1 MSPMP
6 EDQTLAPWT
15 ELRETLAGS
24 FTARARGLLASD
36 FALLDREGYEIGR
49 LKIHGP
55 EGADLEAAG
64 LAARIERTAPRRYT
78 MQAGGT
84 QVLSAEA
91 AGPPDA
97 TTRIRCAERAYDA
110 NLALLRNTA
119 EALSPA
125 GDSAARVTGG
135 LTNRRYEVAFDAE
148 DEGALPVAVFLLYRI
163 VALRRGAYVTGA
175 GGG

>member
-1 MSPMP
+1 MSPIP
-6 EDQTLAPWT
+6 EDHTLAPWT
-15 ELRETLAGS
+15 ELGETLAGS

-36 FALLDREGYEIGR
+36 FALLDRGERELGR

-55 EGADLEAAG
+55 EGADLEAG
-64 LAARIERTAPRRYT
+64 GFVARIERTAPRRYA

-91 AGPPDA
+91 AGSPDA
-97 TTRIRCAERAYDA
+97 MGIRCAERVYEA

-119 EALSPA
+119 EALSPG
-125 GDSAARVTGG
+125 GDSAARVAGG
-135 LTNRRYEVAFDAE
+135 LTNRRYEAAFDAE
-148 DEGALPVAVFLLYRI
+148 DAGTLPVAVFLLYRL
-163 VALRRGAYVTGA
+163 VALRRGAYVTGV